1 MKAPAVV
8 SRWRA
13 PPPVT
18 LIPQPSTRRSATP
31 CWRKWIAKS
40 PKPPSCCGPGL
51 RATAASCASTAMSSP
66 AACGARISTASRCR
80 YGRRNIRPSWWS
92 RSACC
97 RRCTTKSGCTR
108 KSRRRCANWPARSA
122 ACSRAPMASC
132 SAIGWSARRFRCRP
146 RIIIKSSRRRI
157 RMNWKPELD
166 DLARREAFAREMGG
180 VDKVKRQRDQGRL
193 TVRERIGKLVD
204 PKSFHEIGTISGTAE
219 YDESGELTNLTPAN
233 CVFGRGKIDGR
244 TVVVVGDDF
253 TVRGGSADAS
263 ISAKPLMAEEMAHD
277 FRLPIIRVIE
287 GSGGGG
293 SVKTIETK
301 GAANLPGGIGG
312 TRWYAYTTAN
322 MARVPVVGLGLG
334 SVAGLGAAR
343 LAPSHYSVMTKDSAM
358 FVAGPPV
365 VKRLGQDLSKQE
377 LGGAEIQTRA
387 GGVDDAVDTE
397 EEAFERA
404 RRFLSYLPSSVYE
417 LPPTLPCDDDPERS
431 EESLMKAV
439 PRNRRQVYKMRP
451 IINAVVDKGSF
462 FEVNANFGR
471 PMITGLARLEGRTV
485 LLLASD
491 PFHYGGSWT
500 AEACQKVVRWV
511 DFAETFHLPVV
522 YLMDCPG
529 FMIGL
534 EAEKAATIRHGVR
547 AMAAV
552 NQTTVPWCT
561 IIVRNSFG
569 VAGVVHQPADR
580 FSIRYAWPSAY
591 WGSLPLE
598 GGIEAAYRADI
609 DAADDPQAKLKEI
622 EDRLNKL
629 RSPFRSA
636 EKFWVREIIDP
647 RKTRSLLCDIPR
659 PASAPPPAGAGNKY
673 DDRPETHSFVMPG
686 LVPPIHVF
694 CRQGSKT

>member
-1 MKAPAVV
+1 MAISSATACRINR
-8 SRWRA
+8 SRRQF
-13 PPPVT
+13 
-18 LIPQPSTRRSATP
+18 IKTRRS
-31 CWRKWIAKS
+31 
-40 PKPPSCCGPGL
+40 
-51 RATAASCASTAMSSP
+51 
-66 AACGARISTASRCR
+66 
-80 YGRRNIRPSWWS
+80 
-92 RSACC
+92 
-97 RRCTTKSGCTR
+97 
-108 KSRRRCANWPARSA
+108 RRR
-122 ACSRAPMASC
+122 
-132 SAIGWSARRFRCRP
+132 RP
-146 RIIIKSSRRRI
+146 
-157 RMNWKPELD
+157 MNWKPELD

-180 VDKVKRQRDQGRL
+180 VDKVRRQRDQGRL
-193 TVRERIGKLVD
+193 TVRERIDALVD
-204 PKSFHEIGTISGTAE
+204 QNSFHEVGAISGSAQ
-219 YDESGELTNLTPAN
+219 YDQNGQLINLTPAN
-233 CVFGRGKIDGR
+233 CVFGRGKVDGR

-277 FRLPIIRVIE
+277 FRLPIIRLIE

-312 TRWYAYTTAN
+312 TRAYLYTTAN

-343 LAPSHYSVMTKDSAM
+343 LAARHYSVMTKSSAL

-365 VKRLGQDLSKQE
+365 VKRLGQDLTKQE
-377 LGGAEIQTRA
+377 LGGADIQTRA
-387 GGVDDAVDTE
+387 GGVDDAVETE
-397 EEAFERA
+397 EEAFACA

-417 LPPTLPCDDDPERS
+417 LPPPVPCNDDPERA

-439 PRNRRQVYKMRP
+439 PRSRRQVYKMRP
-451 IINAVVDKGSF
+451 IIEAVVDKGSF
-462 FEVNANFGR
+462 FEMAANFGR
-471 PMITGLARLEGRTV
+471 SIIAGFARLGGRAV

-491 PFHYGGSWT
+491 PYHYGGSWT
-500 AEACQKVVRWV
+500 AEACQKVVRFV
-511 DFAETFHLPVV
+511 DLAETFHLPVV

-534 EAEKAATIRHGVR
+534 DAEKAATIRHGVR
-547 AMAAV
+547 AMAAA

-580 FSIRYAWPSAY
+580 FSLRYAWPSAY

-609 DAADDPQAKLKEI
+609 DAAEDPKAKLREI

-636 EKFWVREIIDP
+636 ERFWVEEIIDP
-647 RKTRSLLCDIPR
+647 RKTRSLLCEFARLAEPIR
-659 PASAPPPAGAGNKY
+659 
-673 DDRPETHSFVMPG
+673 TPG
-686 LVPPIHVF
+686 LATDMTIRP
-694 CRQGSKT
+694 

>member
-1 MKAPAVV
+1 
-8 SRWRA
+8 
-13 PPPVT
+13 
-18 LIPQPSTRRSATP
+18 
-31 CWRKWIAKS
+31 
-40 PKPPSCCGPGL
+40 
-51 RATAASCASTAMSSP
+51 
-66 AACGARISTASRCR
+66 
-80 YGRRNIRPSWWS
+80 
-92 RSACC
+92 
-97 RRCTTKSGCTR
+97 
-108 KSRRRCANWPARSA
+108 
-122 ACSRAPMASC
+122 
-132 SAIGWSARRFRCRP
+132 
-146 RIIIKSSRRRI
+146 
-157 RMNWKPELD
+157 MNWKPELD

-193 TVRERIGKLVD
+193 TVRERIDKLVD
-204 PKSFHEIGTISGTAE
+204 QKSFHEIGAISGIAE

-263 ISAKPLMAEEMAHD
+263 ISAKPLMAEEMAHY
-277 FRLPIIRVIE
+277 FRLPIIRLIE

-312 TRWYAYTTAN
+312 GGGGVWTS
-322 MARVPVVGLGLG
+322 ARVRVVGRGLG

-343 LAPSHYSVMTKDSAM
+343 LAPTHYSIMTKASAM

-377 LGGAEIQTRA
+377 LGGADIQTRA
-387 GGVDDAVDTE
+387 GGVDHAVETE
-397 EEAFERA
+397 EKAFACA

-417 LPPTLPCDDDPERS
+417 LPPTLACDDDPERA

-451 IINAVVDKGSF
+451 IIEAVVDKGSF
-462 FEVNANFGR
+462 FEMGANFGR
-471 PMITGLARLEGRTV
+471 SIIAGFARLEGRAV

-500 AEACQKVVRWV
+500 AEACQKVVRFA
-511 DFAETFHLPVV
+511 DLAETFHLPVV

-529 FMIGL
+529 FMIGFD
-534 EAEKAATIRHGVR
+534 ARKAATSRHGVR

-552 NQTTVPWCT
+552 HQTTVPWCT
-561 IIVRNSFG
+561 IIVRISLG
-569 VAGVVHQPADR
+569 AAGCVHQPADR
-580 FSIRYAWPSAY
+580 FSLRYAWPSAY

-609 DAADDPQAKLKEI
+609 DAADDPAAKLKEI

-636 EKFWVREIIDP
+636 EKFWVEEIIDP
-647 RKTRSLLCDIPR
+647 RKTRSLLCEFARLAEPLR
-659 PASAPPPAGAGNKY
+659 TS
-673 DDRPETHSFVMPG
+673 G
-686 LVPPIHVF
+686 LV
-694 CRQGSKT
+694 